1 MPAGCAFILGVH
13 LGGRP
18 SPHPGGEAIMNLEF
32 SKAGTALVVRVVDSR
47 IDAHG
52 TPDLK
57 AKVGERIDNGDHRI
71 VFDLANVELVDS
83 TGLGGILSLLKRL
96 PRGGNV
102 VFCGCRPA
110 VIEVLK
116 LTRLDRVF
124 AVVGT
129 VQEAVASLGS

>member
-1 MPAGCAFILGVH
+1 
-13 LGGRP
+13 
-18 SPHPGGEAIMNLEF
+18 MNLEF

-96 PRGGNV
+96 PRGGTV

-129 VQEAVASLGS
+129 VQEGIASLGS